1 MASLLSVYQSFLAS
15 PNASALNNDAS
26 LNYITTLTTINSAA
40 AIIKHHAAHQK
51 VLTKREEKVLSCVE
65 GSGALCLDVEI
76 TLEFN
81 TGGGAYL
88 PGLDDNFLAD
98 RVVTFP
104 MVKHNRKK
112 VHDDAQTDPLS
123 RCTSST
129 SIRARRFNRSAFT
142 GIKDLY
148 SN

>member
-1 MASLLSVYQSFLAS
+1 MTSLKSVYQNFLAS

-26 LNYITTLTTINSAA
+26 VNYVTTLTTINSAA

-51 VLTKREEKVLSCVE
+51 VLTKKEEKVLSCIE
-65 GSGALCLDVEI
+65 GSNALCLDVET
-76 TLEFN
+76 TLEFI

-104 MVKHNRKK
+104 MVKQICGETQ
-112 VHDDAQTDPLS
+112 VDTYAD
-123 RCTSST
+123 SS
-129 SIRARRFNRSAFT
+129 
-142 GIKDLY
+142 G
-148 SN
+148 

>member
-1 MASLLSVYQSFLAS
+1 MTSLKSVYQSFLAS

-26 LNYITTLTTINSAA
+26 VIYVTTLTTISSAA

-51 VLTKREEKVLSCVE
+51 ALAKKEERVLSCIE
-65 GSGALCLDVEI
+65 GSNALCLDVET
-76 TLEFN
+76 TLEFT

-104 MVKHNRKK
+104 IVRQICGKNG
-112 VHDDAQTDPLS
+112 VDAYAD
-123 RCTSST
+123 SSV
-129 SIRARRFNRSAFT
+129 
-142 GIKDLY
+142 
-148 SN
+148 